1 MKNENLNILPLLNF
15 LNNKIEVLL
24 KLNIK
29 NPKMNKL
36 FTSFI
41 HLYSLILYNFE
52 NLNFNNENLLNHKQI
67 EIFNSGNVNIN
78 LFNHKIYL

>member
-41 HLYSLILYNFE
+41 YLYSLILYNFE

-67 EIFNSGNVNIN
+67 EIFNSGNININ
-78 LFNHKIYL
+78 LFIHNIYL